1 MWEKNKEEAPL
12 ATKIGTRDGMW
23 DEEVPL

>member
-1 MWEKNKEEAPL
+1 MEKNKEEAPL